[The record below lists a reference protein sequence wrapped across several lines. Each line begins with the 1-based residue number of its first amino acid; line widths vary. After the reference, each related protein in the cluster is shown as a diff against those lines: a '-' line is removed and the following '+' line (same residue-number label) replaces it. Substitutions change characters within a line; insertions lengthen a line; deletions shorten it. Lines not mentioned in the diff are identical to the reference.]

1 MPSPATTVKKVIAMI
16 IPATMSSLVSLDN
29 LILPYIININQ
40 KRNYILNAVCW
51 FRTTK
56 IYFRNDE
63 LKKPTM
69 TNYESKT
76 IQNKLL

>member
-1 MPSPATTVKKVIAMI
+1 
-16 IPATMSSLVSLDN
+16 MSSLSCLDN
-29 LILPYIININQ
+29 LILPYIVNIDQ
-40 KRNYILNAVCW
+40 KRNYIFNAVCW
-51 FRTTK
+51 LRPAK

-63 LKKPTM
+63 LKKTIM